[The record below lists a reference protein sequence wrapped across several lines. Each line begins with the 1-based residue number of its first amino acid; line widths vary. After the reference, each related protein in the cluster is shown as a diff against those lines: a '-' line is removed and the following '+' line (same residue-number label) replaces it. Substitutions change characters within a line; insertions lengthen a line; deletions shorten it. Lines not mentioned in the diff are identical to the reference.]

1 LNALLLLPFHHCIT
15 CNVSDSSIL
24 LEEIEFETVDTVEDN
39 AAVYQ
44 GIVVSKF
51 CVDFQLNEYL

>member
-1 LNALLLLPFHHCIT
+1 MLSSYHYFTMFIT
-15 CNVSDSSIL
+15 CNVSDPSIV

-44 GIVVSKF
+44 GTVVPKF
-51 CVDFQLNEYL
+51 CVGI

>member
-1 LNALLLLPFHHCIT
+1 MFIT
-15 CNVSDSSIL
+15 CNVSNPSIV

-44 GIVVSKF
+44 GTVVPKIL
-51 CVDFQLNEYL
+51 CRHLNEYLQIK